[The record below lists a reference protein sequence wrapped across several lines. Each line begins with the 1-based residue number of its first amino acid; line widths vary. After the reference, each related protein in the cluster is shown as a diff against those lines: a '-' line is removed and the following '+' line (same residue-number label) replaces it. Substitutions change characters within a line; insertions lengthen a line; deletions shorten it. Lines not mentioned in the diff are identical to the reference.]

1 MNHHLRFPA
10 FIVAIASLLIALAAR
25 PLAAA
30 EHNALTGEEIAD
42 GWILLFD
49 GESLFGWEPATK
61 ADWKVAEGAIVVT
74 SGEKGLLNTTSR
86 FADYVLKLDF
96 RSAKGTN
103 SGVFLR
109 TDKQPKNPKEGCY
122 ELNIADFG
130 TTPFATGSLVS
141 RGERAKVPTNLDSED
156 WQSFEVTCK
165 GRQITV
171 KVDGREVLDYTE
183 ELDPKP
189 PLIGHIGL
197 QLNSGKVE
205 FRNVKLKPLSQ
216 QPLLNGKDLT
226 GWVPHADLKN
236 AFSVD
241 ADGVL
246 HARGG
251 KSQLESTTKFG
262 DFTLQLAARA
272 NAERSNSGLFF
283 RSIPGEIMNGY
294 ECQLQNAYGAD
305 GKPNPVD
312 CGTGGVCRRAIARKL
327 VAKDGEWFYL
337 TLLANGPHV
346 AAWVNGY
353 QVSEFTDT
361 RKPHANPRSG
371 LRTEAGTFILQAHD
385 DTTDFSFRDIQAVEL
400 PR

>member
-1 MNHHLRFPA
+1 MKLRRRLSALIVSLA
-10 FIVAIASLLIALAAR
+10 FLIACVAS
-25 PLAAA
+25 PLVAA
-30 EHNALTGEEIAD
+30 EHNVLTTEEIAD

-49 GESLFGWEPATK
+49 GESLFGWEAATK
-61 ADWKVAEGAIVVT
+61 ADWQVADGAIVVS
-74 SGEKGLLNTTSR
+74 SGEPGLLNTTSR

-109 TDKQPKNPKEGCY
+109 TVTKPANPKQGCY

-130 TTPFATGSLVS
+130 TSPFATGSLVS
-141 RGERAKVPTNLDSED
+141 RGEKAKVAENLDSED

-171 KVDGREVLDYTE
+171 KVDGRQVLDYTE
-183 ELDPKP
+183 ELDREPT
-189 PLIGHIGL
+189 LIGHIGL

-205 FRNVKLKPLSQ
+205 FRNVKLKPLGQ
-216 QPLLNGKDLT
+216 QPLLNGKDLS
-226 GWVPHADLKN
+226 GWARHPDLKN
-236 AFSVD
+236 AFTVD

-262 DFTLQLAARA
+262 DFTLQMAARA
-272 NAERSNSGLFF
+272 NVARANSGLFF
-283 RSIPGEIMNGY
+283 RSIPGEVMNGY

-305 GKPNPVD
+305 GKQNPVD
-312 CGTGGVCRRAIARKL
+312 CGTGGICRRAIARKL

-337 TLLANGPHV
+337 TLVTGGPHM

-353 QVSEFTDT
+353 QVSDFTDT
-361 RKPHANPRSG
+361 RKPHANPRNG
-371 LRTEAGTFILQAHD
+371 LRTDAGTFILQAHD
-385 DTTDFSFRDIQAVEL
+385 DTTDFSFRDIRAVEL

>member
-1 MNHHLRFPA
+1 MTA
-10 FIVAIASLLIALAAR
+10 
-25 PLAAA
+25 
-30 EHNALTGEEIAD
+30 EEIAD
-42 GWILLFD
+42 GWVLLFD
-49 GESLFGWEPATK
+49 GETLFGWEAASK
-61 ADWKVAEGAIVVT
+61 ANWQVADGAIVVT
-74 SGEKGLLNTTSR
+74 SGEPGLLNTTSR

-109 TDKQPKNPKEGCY
+109 TVPKPTNPKQGCY

-130 TTPFATGSLVS
+130 TSPFATGSLVS
-141 RGERAKVPTNLDSED
+141 RGEKAKVPTNLDSEA

-171 KVDGREVLDYTE
+171 KVDGSQVLDYTE
-183 ELDPKP
+183 VLDSQP

-205 FRNVKLKPLSQ
+205 FRNAKLKPLGE
-216 QPLLNGKDLT
+216 QPLFNGKDLT
-226 GWVPHADLKN
+226 GWAPHPDLKN

-251 KSQLESTTKFG
+251 KSQLESMTKFG
-262 DFTLQLAARA
+262 DFALQLAARA
-272 NAERSNSGLFF
+272 NGERSNSGLFF
-283 RSIPGEIMNGY
+283 RSIPGEVMNGY
-294 ECQLQNAYGAD
+294 ECQLQNAFGAD
-305 GKPNPVD
+305 GKQNPVD
-312 CGTGGVCRRAIARKL
+312 CGTGGICRRAIARKL

-337 TLLANGPHV
+337 TLVTGGPHM

-353 QVSEFTDT
+353 QVSDFTDT
-361 RKPHANPRSG
+361 RKPHANPRNG
-371 LRTEAGTFILQAHD
+371 LRTEAGTLILQAHD
-385 DTTDFSFRDIQAVEL
+385 DSTDFSFRDLRAVEL